1 MASLKK
7 VLLPTQTSFLIS
19 KRFRGKI
26 NIQRPRKPHF
36 ERQLLIDFSK
46 PVYGPPKYTL
56 PDAALCDRG
65 EKKFARQIDNP
76 FERILANE
84 CLNWFNTSKMVI
96 FLHVNS
102 ISMEDKTPVFAAL
115 VKNNMHLRC
124 YGKKIVSMATTGTR
138 YEAVNH
144 LFTSH
149 QNILF
154 GQPENIAKMFQIM
167 KKAPQLVIM
176 AGIIQD
182 RLMSKNELLEYSQLQ
197 NIEVARSQLC
207 AVLESA
213 GSSLVRQLNQA
224 PQMLV
229 GHLEKHAEL
238 LNTPSSEPQGST
250 QKEPEVTE
258 PQESSKK
265 DSEKSE

>member
-7 VLLPTQTSFLIS
+7 VLLPTQASFLIA

-26 NIQRPRKPHF
+26 NIQKPRKPHF
-36 ERQLLIDFSK
+36 ERQLLIDLSK
-46 PVYGPPKYTL
+46 PKYGTPKYLL

-65 EKKFARQIDNP
+65 EKKYAREIDNP

-96 FLHVNS
+96 FLHVNA
-102 ISMEDKTPVFAAL
+102 ISMEDKMPVFAAL
-115 VKNNMHLRC
+115 SKNNMHLRC

-149 QNILF
+149 QNIIF
-154 GQPENIAKMFQIM
+154 GQPENVAKMFKIM

-182 RLMSKNELLEYSQLQ
+182 RLMSKNELLEYSQMQ
-197 NIEVARSQLC
+197 NIDVARSQLC
-207 AVLESA
+207 AVLDSA
-213 GSSLVRQLNQA
+213 GSSLVRQLTLGQQA
-224 PQMLV
+224 LV
-229 GHLEKHAEL
+229 GHLEKHVEL
-238 LNTPSSEPQGST
+238 QSASS
-250 QKEPEVTE
+250 KE
-258 PQESSKK
+258 PQEST
-265 DSEKSE
+265 KSDPESTKTEPESTS

>member
-7 VLLPTQTSFLIS
+7 ALLPTQTTFLIS

-26 NIQRPRKPHF
+26 NIQKPRKPHF
-36 ERQLLIDFSK
+36 ERQLLIDLSK
-46 PVYGPPKYTL
+46 PFYGPPKHTI
-56 PDAALCDRG
+56 PDITFCDRG
-65 EKKFARQIDNP
+65 EKRFAKEIDNP

-102 ISMEDKTPVFAAL
+102 ISMEDKFPVFAAL
-115 VKNNMHLRC
+115 TKNNMHLRC

-154 GQPENIAKMFQIM
+154 GQPENIAKMFKIM

-176 AGIIQD
+176 AGIVQD
-182 RLMSKNELLEYSQLQ
+182 RLLSKNELVEYSQMQ
-197 NIEVARSQLC
+197 NIDTARSQLC
-207 AVLESA
+207 AVLDSA
-213 GSSLVRQLNQA
+213 GSHLVRQLQ
-224 PQMLV
+224 QGQQTLV
-229 GHLEKHAEL
+229 AHLDKHVEL
-238 LNTPSSEPQGST
+238 QNTPANEPQDSA
-250 QKEPEVTE
+250 QKEPE
-258 PQESSKK
+258 SST
-265 DSEKSE
+265 